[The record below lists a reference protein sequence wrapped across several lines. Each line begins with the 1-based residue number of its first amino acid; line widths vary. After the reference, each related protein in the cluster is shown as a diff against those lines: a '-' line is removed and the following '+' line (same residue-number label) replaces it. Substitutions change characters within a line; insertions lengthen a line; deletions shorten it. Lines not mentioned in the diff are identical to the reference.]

1 LIFLL
6 HGKFCLNRH
15 GDKGIPVLSERQLWY
30 VRRAGEVSGPFPNR
44 VVANHVLLGR
54 LDPSDEVSMD
64 QLEWQS
70 LMTVRT
76 LLPVELLELQT
87 TNDPER
93 KRWLEER
100 LKAAHRWADERTHL
114 DRRLQENAAGPR
126 GEERR
131 KISVSSDVLAL
142 PHFHPEL
149 ERWPSR
155 RRYLGA
161 MVVVS
166 TLVLLV
172 TLGLVFY
179 PPVNPFKVGVVPE
192 LPQCQHDAAPRVNW
206 SGCDKQEILL
216 RGADLSGSNLTYANF
231 SRADLSGSR
240 FRQAKLAGANFNQA
254 NLNDADLDG
263 ANLSHSDLRGATLV
277 SASLRDA
284 VLDRAIW
291 QDGRECAM
299 GSRGRCR

>member
-1 LIFLL
+1 M
-6 HGKFCLNRH
+6 
-15 GDKGIPVLSERQLWY
+15 SERQLWY
-30 VRRAGEVSGPFPNR
+30 VRRVGGVSGPFPSR

-64 QLEWQS
+64 QLEWQP
-70 LMTVRT
+70 LMTVHT
-76 LLPVELLELQT
+76 LLPVELLELQAT
-87 TNDPER
+87 HDPER

-100 LKAAHRWADERTHL
+100 LKAAHRWADERTHQ

-142 PHFHPEL
+142 PHLHPAL

-161 MVVVS
+161 MIVVS
-166 TLVLLV
+166 ALVSLV

-179 PPVNPFKVGVVPE
+179 QPVNPFKVGVVPE
-192 LPQCQHDAAPRVNW
+192 QPQCQHNAAPRVNW
-206 SGCDKQEILL
+206 SGCDKQEIRL
-216 RGADLSGSNLTYANF
+216 RGTDLSGSNLTYANF
-231 SRADLSGSR
+231 TRADLSGSR
-240 FRQAKLAGANFNQA
+240 FRKALLSGANFSQA
-254 NLNDADLDG
+254 NLNDVDLDG
-263 ANLSHSDLRGATLV
+263 ADLSYSDLRGATLV
-277 SASLRDA
+277 SASLKDA
-284 VLDRAIW
+284 VLDRTIW
-291 QDGRECAM
+291 QDGRECAV